1 MRWACWSQGLW
12 GRQADRET
20 YPSVRMNFFFENEDV
35 GSQRDRRLLV
45 ISYHFPPDRAVGA
58 KRWEKFSRFAAE
70 RGWGMDVFMR
80 GDVDR
85 AGADAARSAL
95 PPGVRVF
102 SVPAPALKREM
113 VENAVWRALA
123 GRRKKD
129 AAGATSGA
137 NASAPAVRAGPASVP
152 RSELRWALDTPRG
165 WMRVYWAALDFARIR
180 KWGDGVIETV
190 SSVFDPG
197 VHQAVVTSGPPFMS
211 HDVGRR
217 ISERYRIPF
226 IMDMR
231 DPWSHVERL
240 PEGMATPMWTRLAAR
255 YEAAA
260 VKRATLIVANTE
272 VARRQMT
279 ATYPLRAGD
288 IITVTNGADD
298 VALPQQRHGGRFVIA
313 HAGTVYLDRDP
324 RALFQGAAQV
334 IRDLS
339 LTPDDISLE
348 FIGALEA
355 VGGFPIEEVARAE
368 GIAEYVRTGPPR
380 PHSEAMAFMA
390 GASMLVT
397 MSGSNMAAIPAKTF
411 ECVRFPAWILA
422 LSAPGSATAMLL
434 EQTGA
439 DVASP
444 GDAAAIAGII
454 EKRYREHRSGVV
466 PEPVGSD
473 PRFSRSY
480 QAGIL
485 MDALEARVGANR
497 TGDVPFVLDE
507 RNTTTLNPT

>member
-1 MRWACWSQGLW
+1 
-12 GRQADRET
+12 
-20 YPSVRMNFFFENEDV
+20 MNSFFENEDV

-58 KRWEKFSRFAAE
+58 KRWERFSHFAAE
-70 RGWGMDVFMR
+70 RGWGLDVFMR
-80 GDVDR
+80 GDVNR
-85 AGADAARSAL
+85 ADAAAARRSL
-95 PPGVRVF
+95 PSGVRVF
-102 SVPAPALKREM
+102 SVPAPELKREM
-113 VENAVWRALA
+113 VENAVWRALV
-123 GRRKKD
+123 GRRNK
-129 AAGATSGA
+129 AVAGSASGGKVPVA
-137 NASAPAVRAGPASVP
+137 HAPHPASVP

-180 KWGDGVIETV
+180 RWGDSVIETV

-217 ISERYRIPF
+217 LSERYRIPF

-240 PEGMATPMWTRLAAR
+240 PEGLATPMWTRRAAR
-255 YEAAA
+255 YEAMA

-272 VARRQMT
+272 VAQRQMA

-298 VALPQQRHGGRFVIA
+298 VALPQQRQGGRFVIA
-313 HAGTVYLDRDP
+313 HAGTLYLDRDP

-334 IRDLS
+334 IRKLS

-348 FIGALEA
+348 FIGAMEA
-355 VGGFPIEEVARAE
+355 VGGFPVEEVARAE
-368 GIAEYVRTGPPR
+368 GIAEYVRTGPSR

-390 GASMLVT
+390 DSTMLVT

-434 EQTGA
+434 ERTGA

-444 GDAAAIAGII
+444 GNAAAIAEII
-454 EKRYREHRSGVV
+454 ERRYREHRSGVV
-466 PEPVGSD
+466 PEPVGRD

-507 RNTTTLNPT
+507 RNTTTVSPT